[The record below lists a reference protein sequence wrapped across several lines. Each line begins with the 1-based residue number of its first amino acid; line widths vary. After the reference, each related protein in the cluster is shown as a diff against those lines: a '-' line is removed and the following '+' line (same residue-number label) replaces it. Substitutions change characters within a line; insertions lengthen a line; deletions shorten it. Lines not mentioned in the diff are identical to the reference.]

1 MRGCPLGEV
10 VLRAEAGSG
19 SPSSGAAESA
29 PGTRERGQ
37 GVPGGHDHRRPEGPG
52 MTTAATRY
60 LHLVRHGEATPDE
73 SGLTGNG
80 RRQAALLG
88 HRLRGVPFAAVHHG
102 PLPRAEET
110 ARLIHA
116 ELADGIPLH
125 RTESAGGYAPTSRAG
140 TNSRRNRPT
149 SSSASSKAPPPRS
162 RSRAPPRP
170 AGHWTGSPAR
180 SRVRAGR
187 TVTSWSSPTTS
198 WSPGSYGTPCAPP
211 RGAGSASTTPT
222 PP

>member
-1 MRGCPLGEV
+1 MRGCPLGGV

-60 LHLVRHGEATPDE
+60 LHLLRHGEATPDE

-88 HRLRGVPFAAVHHG
+88 HRLRGVPFAADHHG
-102 PLPRAEET
+102 PLPPGGGDRT
-110 ARLIHA
+110 PDPR
-116 ELADGIPLH
+116 GTGRRIPLH

-149 SSSASSKAPPPRS
+149 SSSASSKAPPRS

-180 SRVRAGR
+180 SRVGAGR